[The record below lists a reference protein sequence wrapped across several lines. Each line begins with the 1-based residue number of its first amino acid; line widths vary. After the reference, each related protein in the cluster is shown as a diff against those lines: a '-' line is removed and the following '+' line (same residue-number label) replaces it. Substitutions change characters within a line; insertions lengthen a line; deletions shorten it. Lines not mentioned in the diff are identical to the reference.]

1 VAEETENQET
11 TNENAITP
19 PTTGEQLIERLGEQ
33 VTGGEKTIPE
43 AGQVAPTPQ
52 EVQEDELLTTPAS
65 LETVDLDA
73 STAVSNDL
81 NVPTSTQQATSTYSA
96 TQVAPNT
103 PEGVAAQG
111 KVSAESLIGDVQGA
125 VSNQAQATA
134 QTEELDQK
142 ATVQYQLSELFKSLE
157 EGTSLPAWAAPA
169 VRNVN
174 AIMAQRGLGSSSMAA
189 AAITQAVYESAI
201 PIAKLDADK
210 YGTIQLQNLNNKQQ
224 ATLQNAMTFA
234 SMDKANLDAR
244 LNAAV
249 NNAKSFLSVD
259 LQNLDNQQ
267 KTNTINYQSKMQALL
282 TDAAA
287 QNASAQFNA
296 KSENQLQEFFA
307 ELDAQIQQSNSNREA
322 AQRQFNV
329 DQTNAMKR
337 YVEGLNDQRE
347 QFNRNM
353 QTQIDQSNAVWRRN
367 INTANTAAQN
377 EANRVNALNLLNT
390 SQSALNALWQ
400 RYRDEAAWAF
410 TATESAK
417 QRDHQIALTAMEVSA
432 QTDLY
437 EQKNE
442 DDMYSALGGGIM
454 AGIFSLL

>member
-1 VAEETENQET
+1 
-11 TNENAITP
+11 
-19 PTTGEQLIERLGEQ
+19 
-33 VTGGEKTIPE
+33 
-43 AGQVAPTPQ
+43 
-52 EVQEDELLTTPAS
+52 
-65 LETVDLDA
+65 
-73 STAVSNDL
+73 
-81 NVPTSTQQATSTYSA
+81 
-96 TQVAPNT
+96 
-103 PEGVAAQG
+103 
-111 KVSAESLIGDVQGA
+111 
-125 VSNQAQATA
+125 
-134 QTEELDQK
+134 
-142 ATVQYQLSELFKSLE
+142 
-157 EGTSLPAWAAPA
+157 
-169 VRNVN
+169 
-174 AIMAQRGLGSSSMAA
+174 
-189 AAITQAVYESAI
+189 
-201 PIAKLDADK
+201 
-210 YGTIQLQNLNNKQQ
+210 
-224 ATLQNAMTFA
+224 MTFA

-249 NNAKSFLSVD
+249 NNAKSFLTVD

-267 KTNTINYQSKMQALL
+267 KTNTINFQSKMQALL

-307 ELDAQIQQSNSNREA
+307 ELDAQIQQSNANREA

-337 YVEGLNDQRE
+337 YVTGLNDQRE

-353 QTQIDQSNAVWRRN
+353 ETQINQSNAVWRRN

-377 EANRVNALNLLNT
+377 EANRINALNLLNT